1 MSSVNIISMPTGP
14 LGTNTYIV
22 FHEGSSDA
30 VVVDPAN
37 SSKVLKKLSEN
48 GLHCTDILLTHG
60 HFDHIMGV
68 AELKAQENARVHI
81 HALDAPSL
89 QGGSGSLSSMM
100 GIMVKRCEADDL
112 LEDGAHFTAAGFDFL
127 CIHTP
132 GHSVGSCCYVMESE
146 HVIFSGD
153 TLFRLSV
160 GRTDLSGGDAE
171 ALYDSILKKLFP
183 LPGDYRVLPGH
194 ERETTLEFERQ
205 HNPFMRN
212 GGRDW

>member
-1 MSSVNIISMPTGP
+1 
-14 LGTNTYIV
+14 
-22 FHEGSSDA
+22 
-30 VVVDPAN
+30 
-37 SSKVLKKLSEN
+37 
-48 GLHCTDILLTHG
+48 
-60 HFDHIMGV
+60 MGV

>member
-1 MSSVNIISMPTGP
+1 MEIASLITGP
-14 LGTNTYIV
+14 VGVNTYIV
-22 FHEGSSDA
+22 YGKNAGECIIIDPSDTEL
-30 VVVDPAN
+30 VN
-37 SSKVLKKLSEN
+37 KKLDEL
-48 GLHCTDILLTHG
+48 GVKPTAVLLTHG

-132 GHSVGSCCYVMESE
+132 GHSVGSCCYVMEGE